1 MDAASL
7 ARLSEAL
14 NRGQAE
20 ARRLLDSCPELPG
33 EAAAVLALSH
43 GRPRLALA
51 WGRQP
56 LTRAAAHLRLGEVGE
71 GRRELAPLP
80 DTARPALL
88 RARAAALAGE
98 PEAEALAIH
107 ARLLARREGD
117 AGALVAAATLLGE
130 LSLPADPRLSLRT
143 LAEGL
148 KVAELTG
155 QEADAHLL
163 AVLAHAQRALGAGPK
178 ADRTAEKALSR
189 AAPRSPARVLA
200 LLALGRREEAEGE
213 AQAGELA
220 PGWWQPFTG

>member
-1 MDAASL
+1 MDAARL
-7 ARLSEAL
+7 AEVL
-14 NRGQAE
+14 NRDEAD
-20 ARRLLDSCPELPG
+20 ARRVLDSFPG
-33 EAAAVLALSH
+33 PPSEEAAALALHH

-51 WGRQP
+51 WGREP
-56 LTRAAAHLRLGEVGE
+56 LTRAAARLRLGEIE
-71 GRRELAPLP
+71 EARRELAPLP

-88 RARAAALAGE
+88 RARAASLAGE
-98 PEAEALAIH
+98 LETEALAVH
-107 ARLLARREGD
+107 ARLLARQEGD

-130 LSLPADPRLSLRT
+130 LYLPTDSRLSLRT

-178 ADRTAEKALSR
+178 AARTAEKALAR

-200 LLALGRREEAEGE
+200 LLALGRSEEAGAE
-213 AQAGELA
+213 ARAGELA
-220 PGWWQPFTG
+220 PGWWQRLTR

>member
-1 MDAASL
+1 MDAALL
-7 ARLSEAL
+7 AEAL
-14 NRGQAE
+14 NRGEAE
-20 ARRLLDSCPELPG
+20 ARRLLESSPG
-33 EAAAVLALSH
+33 QPSEEAAALALQR

-51 WGRQP
+51 WSREA

-71 GRRELAPLP
+71 ARRELAPLP

-98 PEAEALAIH
+98 PEAEALATH
-107 ARLLARREGD
+107 ARLLARQEGD

-130 LSLPADPRLSLRT
+130 LSLATDPRLSLRT

-178 ADRTAEKALSR
+178 AARTAGKALGR
-189 AAPRSPARVLA
+189 AALRSPARVLA
-200 LLALGRREEAEGE
+200 LLALGQQGEAGAE

-220 PGWWQPFTG
+220 PGWWRPFTG